1 MKNFSK
7 DIRLSLR
14 NDLNKLS
21 VFLSV
26 RCYNCDA
33 FIALSIPQI
42 RGFWPSLMLL
52 LQKIDVQVINATVS
66 NCANNSFHC
75 IHVKIPASS
84 DIDSDDLE
92 SLLGAFIVQELGVI
106 PCKD

>member
-1 MKNFSK
+1 MEKNSK
-7 DIRLSLR
+7 DNPLSLRNDPFSLR

-26 RCYNCDA
+26 RCYNRDG

-52 LQKIDVQVINATVS
+52 LQKVDVQVINATLS
-66 NCANNSFHC
+66 NCANNSFLC
-75 IHVKIPASS
+75 IHVKVI
-84 DIDSDDLE
+84 
-92 SLLGAFIVQELGVI
+92 SLHSVTEERAFMEPV
-106 PCKD
+106 